1 MLNKI
6 WLTALATSG
15 VLASKMAFAT
25 TLSVGPGKSF
35 TMPCQAFSVAKN
47 GDIVEIDAANYSGDV
62 CGIYQS
68 SLVIR
73 GKNGRAVIDAAGRS
87 AEGKAIWV
95 IKGSNVTVENIEFK
109 NAKVADRNGAGIRHE
124 GTGLT
129 IRNSF
134 FHHNENGILSG
145 ANPNNEILIERS
157 EFSFNG
163 AGDGYSHNI
172 YIGKIKKFSLIGSFS
187 HDSKVG
193 HLVKS
198 RAQENHIKYN
208 RLTNETG
215 GTSSYEIDL
224 PNGGRSYII
233 GNVLHQSAATSNS
246 SMLSYAMEGATNTYK
261 DLYVINNT
269 FVSDR
274 SYGYFL
280 RVQTAVTTAPI
291 VKNNV
296 FAGAGQVFNTTNVVS
311 QKNYAHATPAFVNRS
326 AYDYRPA
333 ATAAFINAGVN
344 PGASATTGVSLVP
357 TLEYVQPLSTKIRPL
372 FGVIDIGAFEYVPTR

>member
-1 MLNKI
+1 MLNRI
-6 WLTALATSG
+6 LLSALATSG
-15 VLASKMAFAT
+15 LLASKTVLAA
-25 TLSVGPGKSF
+25 TLSVGPGKGF
-35 TMPCQAFSVAKN
+35 TKPCQAFSFAKN
-47 GDIVEIDAANYSGDV
+47 GDIIEIDAANYSGDV

-68 SLVIR
+68 SLTIR

-95 IKGSNVTVENIEFK
+95 IKGTNVTVENIEFK
-109 NAKVADRNGAGIRHE
+109 NAKVADKNGAGIRHE

-129 IRNSF
+129 IRNSY
-134 FHHNENGILSG
+134 FHHNENGILCG
-145 ANPNNEILIERS
+145 ANPSNEILIEKS
-157 EFSFNG
+157 EFAFNG

-172 YIGKIKKFSLIGSFS
+172 YIGKIKKFSLISSFS

-224 PNGGRSYII
+224 PNGGRSFII

-246 SMLSYAMEGATNTYK
+246 SMLSFGMEGVTNTYK

-274 SYGYFL
+274 SYGYFV
-280 RVQTAVTTAPI
+280 RVNTGVTTAPI
-291 VKNNV
+291 VKNNI

-311 QKNYAHATPAFVNRS
+311 QKNYAHATPAFVSRS
-326 AYDYRPA
+326 GYNYLPA
-333 ATAAFINAGVN
+333 AGAPFINAGVN
-344 PGASATTGVSLVP
+344 PGKSATTGASLVP
-357 TLEYVQPLSTKIRPL
+357 TLEYVQPLSTKTRPL
-372 FGVIDIGAFEYVPTR
+372 VGVIDIGAFEYTPTR